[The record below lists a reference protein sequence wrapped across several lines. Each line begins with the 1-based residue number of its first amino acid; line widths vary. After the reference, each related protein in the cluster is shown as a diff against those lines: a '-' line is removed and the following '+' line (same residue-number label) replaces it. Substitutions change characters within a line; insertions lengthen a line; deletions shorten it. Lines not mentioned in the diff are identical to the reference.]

1 MSTTKEY
8 QKDYYEKNKERLSK
22 QRKLKRLKDKGH
34 TVASPS
40 SLYRLMR
47 CPSSAVLN
55 KYVPEKSSSYAEEG
69 TLFHSVMEYIL
80 KSKLG
85 EQVTT
90 KFIRGYINQNST
102 ISLTED
108 SIEEMVDCVQ
118 NAIEWFNLN
127 FVNAE
132 QVYAE
137 NKLPMYYSD
146 KDFGTADV
154 IVLFEHKLVIIDWKY
169 GKGVDVSPN
178 NNPQLISYAVSA
190 LKFLSSQG
198 IDIRK
203 FKEVETI
210 IYQPR
215 IYTENKVKSYTYN
228 MQDLVEQSK
237 IIKRAVDK
245 VYEIYNKARGKS
257 SKLVL
262 ENLSTSEEACRFCN
276 AKMICKVYAK
286 QGTDLLGDLIS
297 EKEKVQNYPN
307 EVNWVE
313 IGKKFEEELPK
324 LQKFF
329 DEVLDYFLE
338 LPEDERP
345 QGVYV
350 ARKSSR
356 LSYINNQE
364 KVLEVLRNNEIDG
377 IDHSI
382 KLITL
387 TELKK
392 QLKKLENRDEILNEI
407 TEKKEGSK
415 YITFNPKNCNLLDDI
430 NL

>member
-1 MSTTKEY
+1 MTD
-8 QKDYYEKNKERLSK
+8 KDYQLAYYHANKERINK
-22 QRKLKRLKDKGH
+22 QRKEKRTGKPASSH

-40 SLYRLMR
+40 ALHRLMR
-47 CPSSAVLN
+47 CPGSAVLC
-55 KYVPEKSSSYAEEG
+55 KSVPEQSSKYAEEG

-85 EQVTT
+85 EQVTN
-90 KFIRGYINQNST
+90 KWIRMYIETNS
-102 ISLTED
+102 IIALEKEAID
-108 SIEEMVDCVQ
+108 EMIDCVQ
-118 NAIEWFNLN
+118 GAIEWFNLN
-127 FVNAE
+127 FINANHII
-132 QVYAE
+132 AE
-137 NKLPMYYSD
+137 TRLPMYYSD
-146 KDFGTADV
+146 RAYGTADV
-154 IVLFEHKLVIIDWKY
+154 IVLFDDRLVIVDWKY

-190 LKFLSSQG
+190 LKYLSSQH

-203 FKEVETI
+203 FKEIETI

-215 IYTENKVKSYTYN
+215 IYTGDTVKSYKYT
-228 MQDLVEQSK
+228 MQELVQQSK
-237 IIKRAVDK
+237 IIKEAVDK
-245 VYEIYNKARGKS
+245 VYMLYSKS
-257 SKLVL
+257 VNSKIVK
-262 ENLSTSEEACRFCN
+262 ENLSASDEACKFCP
-276 AKMICKVYAK
+276 AKMICKAYAK
-286 QGTDLLGDLIS
+286 QGTELLGDLIS
-297 EKEKVQNYPN
+297 EKERLQKHPD

-324 LQKFF
+324 LQQFF
-329 DEVLDYFLE
+329 NDVLEYFLI
-338 LPEDERP
+338 LPAEERP
-345 QGVYV
+345 QGVYE
-350 ARKSSR
+350 ARRSSR

-364 KVLEVLRNNEIDG
+364 KVIEVLRNNEIDA

-392 QLKKLENRDEILNEI
+392 QIKKLENKDEILKEI

-430 NL
+430 DL

>member
-1 MSTTKEY
+1 MTTKEY
-8 QKDYYEKNKERLSK
+8 QLAYYHANKERINK
-22 QRKLKRLKDKGH
+22 QRKEKRTGKPASSH

-40 SLYRLMR
+40 ALHRLMR
-47 CPSSAVLN
+47 CPGSAVLC
-55 KYVPEKSSSYAEEG
+55 KSVPEQSSKYAEEG

-85 EQVTT
+85 EQVTN
-90 KFIRGYINQNST
+90 KWVRMYIDTYST
-102 ISLTED
+102 IALEKEAVD
-108 SIEEMVDCVQ
+108 EMVDCVQ
-118 NAIEWFNLN
+118 DAVEWFNLN
-127 FVNAE
+127 FVNAT
-132 QVYAE
+132 QIIAE
-137 NKLPMYYSD
+137 TRLPMYYSD
-146 KDFGTADV
+146 RDYGTADV
-154 IVLFEHKLVIIDWKY
+154 IVLFDDRLVIVDWKY

-190 LKFLSSQG
+190 LKYLSSQH

-203 FKEVETI
+203 FKEIETI

-215 IYTENKVKSYTYN
+215 IYTGETVKSYKYA
-228 MQDLVEQSK
+228 MQELVQQAK
-237 IIKRAVDK
+237 HIKEAVDK
-245 VYEIYNKARGKS
+245 VYALYSKS
-257 SKLVL
+257 ANSKIVK
-262 ENLSTSEEACRFCN
+262 ENLSASEESCKFCP
-276 AKMICKVYAK
+276 AKMICKAYAK
-286 QGTDLLGDLIS
+286 QGTELLGDLIS
-297 EKEKVQNYPN
+297 EKERLQKHPD

-324 LQKFF
+324 LQQFF
-329 DEVLDYFLE
+329 NDVLEYFLI
-338 LPEDERP
+338 LPAEERP
-345 QGVYV
+345 QGVYE

-364 KVLEVLRNNEIDG
+364 KVIEVLRNNEIDA

-392 QLKKLENRDEILNEI
+392 QLKKLENKDEILKEI
-407 TEKKEGSK
+407 TEKREGSK

-430 NL
+430 EL

>member
-1 MSTTKEY
+1 MTD
-8 QKDYYEKNKERLSK
+8 KDYQLAYYHANKERINK
-22 QRKLKRLKDKGH
+22 QRKEKRTGKPASSH

-40 SLYRLMR
+40 ALHRLMR
-47 CPSSAVLN
+47 CPGSAVLC
-55 KYVPEKSSSYAEEG
+55 KSVPEKSSSYAEEG

-85 EQVTT
+85 EQVTN
-90 KFIRGYINQNST
+90 KWIRMYIETYST
-102 ISLTED
+102 IVLEKEAID
-108 SIEEMVDCVQ
+108 EMIDCVQ
-118 NAIEWFNLN
+118 DAVEWFNLN
-127 FVNAE
+127 FVNAN
-132 QVYAE
+132 QIIAE
-137 NKLPMYYSD
+137 TRLPMYYSD
-146 KDFGTADV
+146 RDYGTADV
-154 IVLFEHKLVIIDWKY
+154 IVLFDDRLVIVDWKY

-190 LKFLSSQG
+190 LKYLSSQH
-198 IDIRK
+198 IDIRN

-215 IYTENKVKSYTYN
+215 IYTGDTVKSYKYT
-228 MQDLVEQSK
+228 MQELVQQSK
-237 IIKRAVDK
+237 IIKGAVDK
-245 VYEIYNKARGKS
+245 VYALYSKS
-257 SKLVL
+257 VNSKIVK
-262 ENLSTSEEACRFCN
+262 ENLSASDEACKFCP

-286 QGTDLLGDLIS
+286 QGTELLGDLIS
-297 EKEKVQNYPN
+297 EKERLQKHPD

-324 LQKFF
+324 LQQFF
-329 DEVLDYFLE
+329 NDVLEYFLV
-338 LPEDERP
+338 LPAEERP
-345 QGVYV
+345 QGVYES
-350 ARKSSR
+350 RKSGR

-364 KVLEVLRNNEIDG
+364 KVIEVLRNNEIDA

-392 QLKKLENRDEILNEI
+392 QLKKLETKDEILKEI
-407 TEKKEGSK
+407 TEKREGSK

>member
-1 MSTTKEY
+1 MTD
-8 QKDYYEKNKERLSK
+8 KDYQLAYYHANKERINK
-22 QRKLKRLKDKGH
+22 QRKEKRTGKPASSH

-40 SLYRLMR
+40 ALHRLMR
-47 CPSSAVLN
+47 CPGSAVLC
-55 KYVPEKSSSYAEEG
+55 KSVPEKSSSYAEEG

-85 EQVTT
+85 EQVTN
-90 KFIRGYINQNST
+90 KWIRMYIETYST
-102 ISLTED
+102 IALEKEAID
-108 SIEEMVDCVQ
+108 EMVDCVQ
-118 NAIEWFNLN
+118 DAVEWFNLN
-127 FVNAE
+127 FVNAS
-132 QVYAE
+132 QIIAE
-137 NKLPMYYSD
+137 TRLPMYYSD

-154 IVLFEHKLVIIDWKY
+154 IVLFDDRLVIVDWKY

-190 LKFLSSQG
+190 LKYLSSQH

-215 IYTENKVKSYTYN
+215 IYTGDTVKSYKYT
-228 MQDLVEQSK
+228 MQELVQQSK
-237 IIKRAVDK
+237 IIKEAVDK
-245 VYEIYNKARGKS
+245 VYALYSKS
-257 SKLVL
+257 VNSKIVK
-262 ENLSTSEEACRFCN
+262 ENLSASDEACKFCP
-276 AKMICKVYAK
+276 AKMICKAYAK
-286 QGTDLLGDLIS
+286 QGTELLGDLIS
-297 EKEKVQNYPN
+297 EKEKLQKHPDD
-307 EVNWVE
+307 VNWVE

-324 LQKFF
+324 LQQFF
-329 DEVLDYFLE
+329 NDVLEYFLV
-338 LPEDERP
+338 LPAEERP
-345 QGVYV
+345 QGVYES
-350 ARKSSR
+350 RKSGR

-364 KVLEVLRNNEIDG
+364 KVIEVLRNHEIDA

-392 QLKKLENRDEILNEI
+392 QLKKLENKDEILRGI
-407 TEKKEGSK
+407 TEKREGSK

-430 NL
+430 DL

>member
-1 MSTTKEY
+1 MTNKEY
-8 QKDYYEKNKERLSK
+8 QLAYYHANKERINK
-22 QRKLKRLKDKGH
+22 QRKEKRAGKPASSH

-40 SLYRLMR
+40 ALHRLMR
-47 CPSSAVLN
+47 CPGSAVLC
-55 KYVPEKSSSYAEEG
+55 KSVPEQSSKYAEEG

-85 EQVTT
+85 EQVTN
-90 KFIRGYINQNST
+90 KWIRMYIETYST
-102 ISLTED
+102 IVLEKEAVD
-108 SIEEMVDCVQ
+108 EMVDCVQ
-118 NAIEWFNLN
+118 GATQWFNLN
-127 FVNAE
+127 FVNAT
-132 QVYAE
+132 QIIAE
-137 NKLPMYYSD
+137 TRLPMYYSD
-146 KDFGTADV
+146 RDYGTADV
-154 IVLFEHKLVIIDWKY
+154 IVLFDDRLVIVDWKY

-190 LKFLSSQG
+190 LKYLSSQH

-203 FKEVETI
+203 FKEIETI

-215 IYTENKVKSYTYN
+215 IYTGETVKSYKYA
-228 MQDLVEQSK
+228 MQELVQQSK
-237 IIKRAVDK
+237 IIKEAVDK
-245 VYEIYNKARGKS
+245 VYALYSKS
-257 SKLVL
+257 ANSKIVK
-262 ENLSTSEEACRFCN
+262 ENLSASEEACKFCP
-276 AKMICKVYAK
+276 AKMICKAYAK
-286 QGTDLLGDLIS
+286 QGTELLGDLIS
-297 EKEKVQNYPN
+297 EKERLQKHPD

-324 LQKFF
+324 LQQFF
-329 DEVLDYFLE
+329 NDVLEYFLV
-338 LPEDERP
+338 LPAEERP
-345 QGVYV
+345 QGVYE

-364 KVLEVLRNNEIDG
+364 KVIEVLRNNEIDA

-392 QLKKLENRDEILNEI
+392 QLKKLENKDEILKEI
-407 TEKKEGSK
+407 TEKREGSK

-430 NL
+430 EL